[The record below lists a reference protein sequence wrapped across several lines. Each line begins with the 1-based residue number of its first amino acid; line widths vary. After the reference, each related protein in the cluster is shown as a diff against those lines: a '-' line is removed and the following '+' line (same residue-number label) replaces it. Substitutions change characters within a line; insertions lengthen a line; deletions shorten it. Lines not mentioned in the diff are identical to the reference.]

1 MELVLLWGDLVV
13 TNVGSNLETTI
24 VCGAVLL
31 MVFWCVG
38 KDLPS
43 IKNGNGIKNRLV
55 NDIYTITVFC

>member
-1 MELVLLWGDLVV
+1 MVLLWGDLVV

-24 VCGAVLL
+24 VLGAVLL
-31 MVFWCVG
+31 IVFLCVRNH
-38 KDLPS
+38 LPS